1 MLDASGFRMLC
12 LTLQSSIVI
21 FCFLPGS
28 TVLHLSDVGSDQL
41 DVRAVRAGGGSI
53 TLLPQ
58 QLVLTTK
65 AEVRSGTVDEAHRE
79 ATVERF
85 GRSRRV

>member
-1 MLDASGFRMLC
+1 MLDFAVVYRHLLS
-12 LTLQSSIVI
+12 
-21 FCFLPGS
+21 LPGS

-41 DVRAVRAGGGSI
+41 DIRAVRAGGGSI

-65 AEVRSGTVDEAHRE
+65 AEVRSGTVDEAHSE
-79 ATVERF
+79 AAVERF
-85 GRSRRV
+85 GRGRRV